1 MNALFLFAESQG
13 GGQVAQIA
21 RTFGVDWSHLV
32 AQIISFSIVCGL
44 LYLFAYKPILKMLT
58 QRRELIA
65 QGLANSEK
73 IKAELEKTESQRA
86 EIIAQ
91 ANVQAT
97 RLIEEARGAA
107 TRLREQEKQKA
118 IAAGEQIV
126 ARAHE
131 AAAQDHTQM
140 LAQLK
145 REVGRLVVRT
155 TAAITGKVLTA
166 DDQRRLAEET
176 ARELTAP

>member
-1 MNALFLFAESQG
+1 MNALVLFAEAQS
-13 GGQVAQIA
+13 GGQIEEIA

-44 LYLFAYKPILKMLT
+44 LYLFAYQPILKMLT

-73 IKAELEKTESQRA
+73 IKAELEKTEVQRT
-86 EIIAQ
+86 EVIAH

-97 RLIEEARGAA
+97 QLIEEARDAA
-107 TRLREQEKQKA
+107 ARLREQEKQRA
-118 IAAGEQIV
+118 IAAGEQIL

-131 AAAQDHTQM
+131 AASQDHTRM

-145 REVGRLVVRT
+145 QEVGRLVVRT
-155 TAAITGKVLTA
+155 TAAITGKVLTN

-176 ARELTAP
+176 ARQLSAP